1 LLEIIKDKEVISI
14 IGSAKE
20 LKEIDEN
27 FINHKINE
35 VIVNSLA
42 SGKGIPPM
50 GFLEH
55 IRSMIKQGL
64 GRFKKSRYISVE
76 KNKLKGWEYE
86 VEVNITNESFNK
98 SVIVKQLNDML
109 MTYSNIPGVNI
120 DIDAVFKEILD
131 LMGIGGARFLKMKE
145 EVAQQA
151 PAMNVPSMKAPRK
164 LEETEMVG
172 EASTAESGAMST
184 RGV

>member
-1 LLEIIKDKEVISI
+1 
-14 IGSAKE
+14 
-20 LKEIDEN
+20 
-27 FINHKINE
+27 
-35 VIVNSLA
+35 
-42 SGKGIPPM
+42 
-50 GFLEH
+50 
-55 IRSMIKQGL
+55 
-64 GRFKKSRYISVE
+64 
-76 KNKLKGWEYE
+76 
-86 VEVNITNESFNK
+86 
-98 SVIVKQLNDML
+98 